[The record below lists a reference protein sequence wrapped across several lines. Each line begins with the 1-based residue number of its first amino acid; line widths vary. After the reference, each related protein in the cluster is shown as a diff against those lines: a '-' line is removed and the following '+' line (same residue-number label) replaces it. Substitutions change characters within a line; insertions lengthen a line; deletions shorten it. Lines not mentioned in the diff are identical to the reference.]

1 MYIVYIKKNRSE
13 PTRRNRRRNAA
24 KEFRLDWGRQMR
36 DIYRDRA
43 AYRYEICIYRKCCQ
57 DIYEKAN
64 KQADELRACRR
75 MRRWLTG
82 CQVEGRG
89 GWTPFEAK
97 EIRSMQLSLLTFYYI
112 CNWQHHSHLHEYET
126 ICKHWESELQIACL
140 RYLESN
146 SIGIYLISN
155 LNWRKI
161 EDYKVGKVKQCWY

>member
-1 MYIVYIKKNRSE
+1 MLLKNFASTGVARWE
-13 PTRRNRRRNAA
+13 IYTETEQHTDMKYVFIENVA
-24 KEFRLDWGRQMR
+24 KTF
-36 DIYRDRA
+36 
-43 AYRYEICIYRKCCQ
+43 
-57 DIYEKAN
+57 IYEKAN

-126 ICKHWESELQIACL
+126 ICKHWETELQIACL

-146 SIGIYLISN
+146 SIRIYLISN